1 MAGGHA
7 CVAGI
12 HEFWRNPPKVGDRC
26 RAKPTPEGA
35 VPAICGD
42 GRHPLYEAIRLTAE
56 DLPCCPRSM
65 S

>member
-12 HEFWRNPPKVGDRC
+12 HEFRRESATDV

-35 VPAICGD
+35 VPAIYAGTVASRFTKLS
-42 GRHPLYEAIRLTAE
+42 G
-56 DLPCCPRSM
+56 
-65 S
+65 